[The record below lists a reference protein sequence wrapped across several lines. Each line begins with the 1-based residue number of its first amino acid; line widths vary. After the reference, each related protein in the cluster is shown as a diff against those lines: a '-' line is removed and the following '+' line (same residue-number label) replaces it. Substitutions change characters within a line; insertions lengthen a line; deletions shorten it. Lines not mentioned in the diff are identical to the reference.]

1 MGSFGELQECKKRSL
16 RGPHSPKWIFLAG
29 IPHSKNG
36 FLGFPGVQNCC
47 FGGPQSHRGPSMGDS
62 ELQKSGG
69 IPVLQKLFSCGTPQQ
84 PKIGSLGDPALQSP
98 HCNFTCL
105 TLGREPLNSS
115 FGDHTGSGAPPVL
128 TKSFLLQAGAFA
140 AFSTGFC
147 CNWSAGLKELG
158 DYPGKSHP

>member
-1 MGSFGELQECKKRSL
+1 MGTFGELQECKKGSFG
-16 RGPHSPKWIFLAG
+16 GPHSPKWIFLAG

-36 FLGFPGVQNCC
+36 GLGVPGVQNWC
-47 FGGPQSHRGPSMGDS
+47 FGGPQSHRGPPMGDS

-69 IPVLQKLFSCGTPQQ
+69 IPMLQKLFSCGTPQQ

-115 FGDHTGSGAPPVL
+115 FGDHTDFGAPPAL
-128 TKSFLLQAGAFA
+128 TKPFLLQAGAFA

-147 CNWSAGLKELG
+147 CNWSAGLKELE
-158 DYPGKSHP
+158 DYPGKSHL